1 MWWCSTEWRTRKYV
15 KRYRSW
21 SFGRKYKKQLLD
33 AELDASKKE
42 FHKRE

>member
-1 MWWCSTEWRTRKYV
+1 MWWCSTEWRTRKYF

-33 AELDASKKE
+33 AELDASKK
-42 FHKRE
+42 RIP